1 MNRIAERTTAY
12 AYDLQSA
19 LALECSREDAKRM
32 GTLKEWKTINRKV
45 QKLLRKSKRLEQYIN
60 VSSRTW
66 QDVKDNLSLVGY
78 IALALFLA
86 LPRLVLEFAVAALG
100 VLLVTKMI
108 GVSFSF
114 PAATIVWIVYEVI
127 AVVIRFIMQKKELIK
142 WMRMILP

>member
-1 MNRIAERTTAY
+1 MNIIAEKTTAY
-12 AYDLQSA
+12 AYDLQAA

-66 QDVKDNLSLVGY
+66 HDVKDNLSLVGY
-78 IALALFLA
+78 IALALFLV

-114 PAATIVWIVYEVI
+114 SAATIVWIVYEVI
-127 AVVIRFIMQKKELIK
+127 AVVIRFIMQK
-142 WMRMILP
+142 RS

>member
-1 MNRIAERTTAY
+1 MNRIAEKTTAY

-86 LPRLVLEFAVAALG
+86 LPRFVLEFAVAALG

-114 PAATIVWIVYEVI
+114 PAATIVWIIYEVI
-127 AVVIRFIMQKKELIK
+127 AVVIRFIMQKRS
-142 WMRMILP
+142 WFM

>member
-1 MNRIAERTTAY
+1 MNRIAEKTTAY

-100 VLLVTKMI
+100 VLLVTKKI

-114 PAATIVWIVYEVI
+114 SAATIVWIVYVVI
-127 AVVIRFIMQKKELIK
+127 AVVIRFIMQK
-142 WMRMILP
+142 RS

>member
-1 MNRIAERTTAY
+1 MNRIAEKTTAY

-19 LALECSREDAKRM
+19 LALECSREDAQRM

-114 PAATIVWIVYEVI
+114 SAATIVWIVYEVI
-127 AVVIRFIMQKKELIK
+127 AVVIRFIMQK
-142 WMRMILP
+142 RS

>member
-1 MNRIAERTTAY
+1 MNRTAEKTTAY

-19 LALECSREDAKRM
+19 LALECSREDAKRN
-32 GTLKEWKTINRKV
+32 GTLREWKTINRKV
-45 QKLLRKSKRLEQYIN
+45 QKLLRKSKRLEKYIN
-60 VSSRTW
+60 ASSRTW

-127 AVVIRFIMQKKELIK
+127 AVVIRFIMQK
-142 WMRMILP
+142 RS

>member
-1 MNRIAERTTAY
+1 MNRTAEKTTAY

>member
-1 MNRIAERTTAY
+1 MNRIAEKTTAY

-19 LALECSREDAKRM
+19 LALECSREDAKRI

-86 LPRLVLEFAVAALG
+86 LPRFVLEFSVAALG

-114 PAATIVWIVYEVI
+114 PAATIVWIIYEVI
-127 AVVIRFIMQKKELIK
+127 AVVIRFIMQK
-142 WMRMILP
+142 RS

>member
-1 MNRIAERTTAY
+1 MNRIAEKTTAY
-12 AYDLQSA
+12 TYDLQSA

-127 AVVIRFIMQKKELIK
+127 AVVIRFIMQK
-142 WMRMILP
+142 RS

>member
-1 MNRIAERTTAY
+1 MNRIAEKTTAY

-114 PAATIVWIVYEVI
+114 PAAAIVWIVYEVI
-127 AVVIRFIMQKKELIK
+127 AVVIRFIMQK
-142 WMRMILP
+142 RS

>member
-1 MNRIAERTTAY
+1 MNRIAEKTTAY

-86 LPRLVLEFAVAALG
+86 LPRLVLAFAVAALG

-127 AVVIRFIMQKKELIK
+127 AIVIRFIMQK
-142 WMRMILP
+142 RS

>member
-1 MNRIAERTTAY
+1 MNRTAEKTTAY

-32 GTLKEWKTINRKV
+32 GTLKEWKGINRKV
-45 QKLLRKSKRLEQYIN
+45 QKLLRKSKRLEKYIN
-60 VSSRTW
+60 ASSRTW

-114 PAATIVWIVYEVI
+114 PAAAIVWIVYEVI
-127 AVVIRFIMQKKELIK
+127 AVVIRFIMQK
-142 WMRMILP
+142 RS

>member
-1 MNRIAERTTAY
+1 MNRIAEKTTAY

-19 LALECSREDAKRM
+19 LTLECSREDAKRM

-78 IALALFLA
+78 IALALFLV

-114 PAATIVWIVYEVI
+114 SAATIVWIVYEVI
-127 AVVIRFIMQKKELIK
+127 AVVIRFIMQK
-142 WMRMILP
+142 RS

>member
-1 MNRIAERTTAY
+1 MNRTAEKTTAY

-127 AVVIRFIMQKKELIK
+127 AVVIRFIMQK
-142 WMRMILP
+142 RS

>member
-1 MNRIAERTTAY
+1 MNRIAEKTTAY

-19 LALECSREDAKRM
+19 LAIECSREDAKRM
-32 GTLKEWKTINRKV
+32 GTLKEWKTINRKM

-127 AVVIRFIMQKKELIK
+127 AVVIRFIMQK
-142 WMRMILP
+142 RS

>member
-1 MNRIAERTTAY
+1 MNRIAEKTTTY

-114 PAATIVWIVYEVI
+114 PAAAIVWIVYEVI
-127 AVVIRFIMQKKELIK
+127 AVVIRFIMQK
-142 WMRMILP
+142 RS

>member
-1 MNRIAERTTAY
+1 MNRIAEKTTAY

-66 QDVKDNLSLVGY
+66 QDVKDNLSFVGY

-127 AVVIRFIMQKKELIK
+127 AVVIRFIMQK
-142 WMRMILP
+142 RS